1 MGLACW
7 AGSSRETKW
16 MYLERITLTNFQ
28 CFGPNP
34 HTVTFSKHLTA
45 LLGVNASG
53 KTAALQALL
62 RLFSVVADQRE
73 VRVEDFHIPHGETEP
88 PTARSLRVDAVF
100 AFPELDADAK
110 ETGVE
115 EGNTEEGI
123 SDAATTVPE
132 FFVQMAADSEG
143 QLKLR
148 IVLDA
153 TWTADGSAGGLIE
166 DQRRIVYTF
175 DEDFEDQ
182 CVDLRASDRNRIQAV
197 YVPATRNGSREV
209 TSFLRGRLWR
219 ASVWSE
225 DFRKH
230 ITNAAGELSANFKT
244 EAVVATV
251 TEAIASRWQE
261 LHHLCTEQNPTFEP
275 ITKDM
280 TVLVSNAEMF
290 FEPTA
295 TGRTRPARE
304 LSDGQQ
310 SLLHIALTAATLDL
324 ESEIASGKHDDKFDI
339 TATSLPTLT
348 LLAIE
353 EPENNLSPYFL
364 SRVVEQLVA
373 VTGSG
378 RAQALISSHSAS
390 VLSRIP
396 PDRVRHFRIDESSKS
411 TAVSQIILPDDA
423 TDAGKYVRE
432 AVQAHPELYFA
443 RFVVL
448 GEGASEELVIPKL
461 AAARNLYIDQ
471 SFVAVV
477 PLGGRHTNH
486 FWRLLNQLNIPHATL
501 LDLDY
506 GRDGGGEGRIRS
518 ACSRLLESGK
528 SPFDGSETI
537 CDFTSVEDINAL
549 SIDQLKAWLNHL
561 EKWDVYF
568 SVPLD
573 LDLLLL
579 SHYKDA
585 YTGHPEDG
593 KTGPSSKGDPRDA
606 VLGEPE
612 DRPDVELWDYE
623 GHIENLRWYRYLFV
637 SHSKPS
643 THLRALSFVP
653 KEELAKPPP
662 PLSRLLDR
670 IEKAVRPS

>member
-1 MGLACW
+1 MRE
-7 AGSSRETKW
+7 SRY
-16 MYLERITLTNFQ
+16 MFLERVTLTNFQ
-28 CFGPNP
+28 CFGPDP
-34 HTVTFSKHLTA
+34 HTITFDEQLTA

-73 VRVEDFHIPHGETEP
+73 IRVEDFHVPHDETEAV
-88 PTARSLRVDAVF
+88 TIRTLRVDAVF
-100 AFPELDADAK
+100 AFPELDADR
-110 ETGVE
+110 TV
-115 EGNTEEGI
+115 
-123 SDAATTVPE
+123 DADDGTADEDEADTAAVPE
-132 FFVQMAADSEG
+132 FFAQMAADSEG

-153 TWTADGSAGGLIE
+153 TWSADGSASGLIE

-175 DEDFEDQ
+175 DEDFENQ
-182 CVDLRASDRNRIQAV
+182 CVELRASDRNRIQAV
-197 YVPATRNGSREV
+197 YVPATRDGGRQVN
-209 TSFLRGRLWR
+209 SFLRGRLWR

-225 DFRKH
+225 GFRGH
-230 ITNAAGELSANFKT
+230 ITNAADELSTNFKA

-251 TEAIASRWQE
+251 TEAIASRWKE
-261 LHHLCTEQNPTFEP
+261 LHHLSTEQNPTFEP
-275 ITKDM
+275 ITRDM
-280 TVLVSNAEMF
+280 TVLVKNAEML

-295 TGRTRPARE
+295 TGRTRPAQE

-324 ESEIASGKHDDKFDI
+324 ESEIAAGRHDDKFDM
-339 TATSLPTLT
+339 TATTLPTLT

-373 VTGSG
+373 VTVSG

-390 VLSRIP
+390 VMSRIP
-396 PDRVRHFRIDESSKS
+396 PNRVRHFRIDETSKS
-411 TAVSQIILPDDA
+411 TAVSRVVLPDDA
-423 TDAGKYVRE
+423 TDAGKYMRE

-448 GEGASEELVIPKL
+448 GEGSSEELVIPKL
-461 AAARNLYIDQ
+461 AAARDLHIDQ

-486 FWRLLNQLNIPHATL
+486 FWRLLDQLNIPHATL

-506 GRDGGGEGRIRS
+506 GRAGGGEGRIRD
-518 ACSRLLESGK
+518 ACNRLLELGK
-528 SPFDGSETI
+528 TPFDGSEAI
-537 CDFTSVEDINAL
+537 SDFTSVDDIDAL
-549 SIDQLKAWLNHL
+549 TPDQLKAWLDHL
-561 EKWDVYF
+561 EKWNVYF
-568 SVPLD
+568 SAPLD

-579 SHYKDA
+579 NHYKDA
-585 YTGHPEDG
+585 YIGHLEDG

-606 VLGEPE
+606 VLGAPE
-612 DRPDVELWDYE
+612 DRPDIDFFNSDAYVDL
-623 GHIENLRWYRYLFV
+623 LRWYRYLFL

-643 THLRALSFVP
+643 THLRAMSFIA
-653 KEELAKPPP
+653 KEELAKAPT

-670 IEKAVRPS
+670 IEKAVSPA

>member
-1 MGLACW
+1 
-7 AGSSRETKW
+7 
-16 MYLERITLTNFQ
+16 MYLERVTLTNFQ

-34 HTVTFSKHLTA
+34 HTITFDRQLTA
-45 LLGVNASG
+45 LLGLNASG

-62 RLFSVVADQRE
+62 RLFSVVPDQRD
-73 VRVEDFHIPHGETEP
+73 VHPDDFHVPNDETEP
-88 PTARSLRVDAVF
+88 ATIRNLRVDAVF
-100 AFPELDADAK
+100 AFPELNATTTVEVGDGDEGGDVGKGGAEGDEADA
-110 ETGVE
+110 
-115 EGNTEEGI
+115 
-123 SDAATTVPE
+123 AAATVPE
-132 FFVQMAADSEG
+132 FFAQMAANSEG

-153 TWTADGSAGGLIE
+153 TWTADGSASGLIE
-166 DQRRIVYTF
+166 DQRRIAYTF
-175 DEDFEDQ
+175 DDDFEDQ
-182 CVDLRASDRNRIQAV
+182 CVDLRPSDRNRIQAV
-197 YVPATRNGSREV
+197 YVPATRDGGRQVN
-209 TSFLRGRLWR
+209 SFLRGRLWR

-225 DFRKH
+225 GFRDH
-230 ITNAAGELSANFKT
+230 ITGAADELSINFKT

-251 TEAIASRWQE
+251 TQAIASRWQE
-261 LHHLCTEQNPTFEP
+261 LHHLSTDQNPTFEP
-275 ITKDM
+275 ITRDM
-280 TVLVSNAEMF
+280 TVLVSNAEML

-295 TGRTRPARE
+295 TGRTRPAQE

-324 ESEIASGKHDDKFDI
+324 ESEIASGKHDDKFDM
-339 TATSLPTLT
+339 TATTLPTLT

-390 VLSRIP
+390 VMSRIP
-396 PDRVRHFRIDESSKS
+396 PDRVRHFRIDETTKS
-411 TAVSQIILPDDA
+411 TAVSQIVLPDDA
-423 TDAGKYVRE
+423 TEAGKYMQE

-448 GEGASEELVIPKL
+448 AEGASEELVIPKL
-461 AAARNLYIDQ
+461 AAARDLHIGQ

-486 FWRLLNQLNIPHATL
+486 FWHLLNQLNIPHATL

-506 GRDGGGEGRIRS
+506 GRIGGGEGRIRD
-518 ACSRLLESGK
+518 ACNHLLKIGK
-528 SPFDGSETI
+528 SPFDGSEAI
-537 CDFTSVEDINAL
+537 SDFTCVEDIDGISL
-549 SIDQLKAWLNHL
+549 DQLKAWLKHL

-568 SVPLD
+568 STPLD

-579 SHYKDA
+579 NHYKDA
-585 YTGHPEDG
+585 YTGHLEDG

-606 VLGEPE
+606 VLGDPD
-612 DRPDVELWDYE
+612 DRPDVHFFDSDARIDL
-623 GHIENLRWYRYLFV
+623 LRWYRYLFL
-637 SHSKPS
+637 SNSKPS
-643 THLRALSFVP
+643 THLRAMSFVS
-653 KEELAKPPP
+653 KDELAKPPAL
-662 PLSRLLDR
+662 LSRLLDR
-670 IEKAVRPS
+670 IEKAVTPS

>member
-1 MGLACW
+1 
-7 AGSSRETKW
+7 
-16 MYLERITLTNFQ
+16 MYLERVTLTNFQ
-28 CFGPNP
+28 CFGPEP
-34 HTVTFSKHLTA
+34 HTITFDQQLTA

-73 VRVEDFHIPHGETEP
+73 VRVEDFHIPHDETEAA
-88 PTARSLRVDAVF
+88 TARTLRVDAVF
-100 AFPELDADAK
+100 AFPELEAVDTDDGVAEGGAKEEVADAA
-110 ETGVE
+110 V
-115 EGNTEEGI
+115 
-123 SDAATTVPE
+123 TVPE
-132 FFVQMAADSEG
+132 FFAQMAADSEG
-143 QLKLR
+143 QLKFS

-153 TWTADGSAGGLIE
+153 TWTADGSASGLIE

-175 DEDFEDQ
+175 DDDFEDQ
-182 CVDLRASDRNRIQAV
+182 CVDLKASDRNRIQAV
-197 YVPATRNGSREV
+197 YVPATRDGGRQV
-209 TSFLRGRLWR
+209 YSFLRGRLWR

-225 DFRKH
+225 GFRDH
-230 ITNAAGELSANFKT
+230 ITDAADELSTNFKT

-261 LHHLCTEQNPTFEP
+261 LHHLSTDQNPTFEP
-275 ITKDM
+275 ITRDM
-280 TVLVSNAEMF
+280 TVLVSNAEML

-295 TGRTRPARE
+295 TGRTRPAKE

-324 ESEIASGKHDDKFDI
+324 ESEIASGKHNDKFDM
-339 TATSLPTLT
+339 TAISLPTLT

-378 RAQALISSHSAS
+378 RAQAFISSHSAS
-390 VLSRIP
+390 VMSRIP
-396 PDRVRHFRIDESSKS
+396 PDWVRHFRIDDPSKS
-411 TAVSQIILPDDA
+411 TAVSRIVLPDDA
-423 TDAGKYVRE
+423 TDAGKYMRE

-461 AAARNLYIDQ
+461 AAARDLHIDQ

-506 GRDGGGEGRIRS
+506 GRDGGGEGRIRD
-518 ACSRLLESGK
+518 ACNRLLELGK
-528 SPFDGSETI
+528 SPFDGSDGI
-537 CDFTSVEDINAL
+537 RDFTNVEDIDAL
-549 SIDQLKAWLNHL
+549 SIDQLKAWLKHL
-561 EKWDVYF
+561 EKWDLYF
-568 SVPLD
+568 SAPLD

-579 SHYKDA
+579 SHFKDA
-585 YTGHPEDG
+585 YTGHLEDG
-593 KTGPSSKGDPRDA
+593 KTGPSGKGDPRDA
-606 VLGEPE
+606 VLGDPE
-612 DRPDVELWDYE
+612 DRPDVKFWDNNSL
-623 GHIENLRWYRYLFV
+623 IENLRWYRYLFL
-637 SHSKPS
+637 SNSKPG

-662 PLSRLLDR
+662 RLSRLLDR
-670 IEKAVRPS
+670 IEKAVIPS

>member
-1 MGLACW
+1 
-7 AGSSRETKW
+7 
-16 MYLERITLTNFQ
+16 MYLERLTLTNFQ
-28 CFGPNP
+28 CFGPDP
-34 HTVTFSKHLTA
+34 HTITFDEQLTA

-73 VRVEDFHIPHGETEP
+73 VRVEDFHVPHDETEAV
-88 PTARSLRVDAVF
+88 TARTLRVDAVF
-100 AFPELDADAK
+100 AFPELDADTA
-110 ETGVE
+110 VDAE
-115 EGNTEEGI
+115 EDEPNP
-123 SDAATTVPE
+123 AAATVPE
-132 FFVQMAADSEG
+132 FFAQMAADSEG

-153 TWTADGSAGGLIE
+153 TWTADGSASGLIE

-175 DEDFEDQ
+175 VDDFEDQ
-182 CVDLRASDRNRIQAV
+182 CVDLRSSDRNRIQVV
-197 YVPATRNGSREV
+197 YVPATRDGGRQIN
-209 TSFLRGRLWR
+209 SFLRGRLWR

-225 DFRKH
+225 GFRSH
-230 ITNAAGELSANFKT
+230 ITTAADELSVNFRT

-251 TEAIASRWQE
+251 TEAIAARWQE
-261 LHHLCTEQNPTFEP
+261 LHHLSTEQNPTFEP
-275 ITKDM
+275 ITRDM
-280 TVLVSNAEMF
+280 TVLVSNAEMV

-295 TGRTRPARE
+295 TGRTRPAQE

-324 ESEIASGKHDDKFDI
+324 ESEIASGKHNDKFDM
-339 TATSLPTLT
+339 TATTLPTLT

-390 VLSRIP
+390 VMSRIP
-396 PDRVRHFRIDESSKS
+396 PDRVRHFRIDKTSKS
-411 TAVSQIILPDDA
+411 TAVSRIVLPDDA
-423 TDAGKYVRE
+423 TDAGKYMRE

-461 AAARNLYIDQ
+461 AAARDLHIDQ

-506 GRDGGGEGRIRS
+506 GRDGGGEGRIRD
-518 ACSRLLESGK
+518 ACSRLLELGK
-528 SPFDGSETI
+528 SPFDGSEPI
-537 CDFTSVEDINAL
+537 KDFTSVEDIRAL
-549 SIDQLKAWLNHL
+549 NFDQLKAWLHHL
-561 EKWDVYF
+561 EKWDIYF
-568 SVPLD
+568 SAPLD

-579 SHYKDA
+579 RHYKSA
-585 YTGHPEDG
+585 YTDHLEDG
-593 KTGPSSKGDPRDA
+593 KTGPSSKGDPRNA
-606 VLGEPE
+606 VLGDPE
-612 DRPDVELWDYE
+612 DRPEVDFFDSEVQVDL
-623 GHIENLRWYRYLFV
+623 LRWYRYLFL
-637 SHSKPS
+637 SNSKPS
-643 THLRALSFVP
+643 THLRAMSFMS
-653 KEELAKPPP
+653 KEELAKPPSRI
-662 PLSRLLDR
+662 SRLLDR
-670 IEKAVRPS
+670 IEKAVTPS

>member
-1 MGLACW
+1 
-7 AGSSRETKW
+7 
-16 MYLERITLTNFQ
+16 MYLERVTLTNFQ
-28 CFGPNP
+28 CFGPSP
-34 HTVTFSKHLTA
+34 HTITFDEHLTA

-53 KTAALQALL
+53 KTAALQAVL

-73 VRVEDFHIPHGETEP
+73 IRVEDFHVPHDETEAA
-88 PTARSLRVDAVF
+88 TARTLRIDAVF
-100 AFPELDADAK
+100 AFPELDADTTVDAGGDSV
-110 ETGVE
+110 GVDQA
-115 EGNTEEGI
+115 
-123 SDAATTVPE
+123 DAAATVPE
-132 FFVQMAADSEG
+132 FFAQMAADSEG

-153 TWTADGSAGGLIE
+153 TWDADGSASGLIE
-166 DQRRIVYTF
+166 EQRRIVYTF
-175 DEDFEDQ
+175 DDDFEDQ

-197 YVPATRNGSREV
+197 YVPATRDGGRQVN
-209 TSFLRGRLWR
+209 SFLRGRLWR

-225 DFRKH
+225 GFRDH
-230 ITNAAGELSANFKT
+230 ITDAADELSVNFKT

-261 LHHLCTEQNPTFEP
+261 LHHLSTEQNPTFEP
-275 ITKDM
+275 ITRDM
-280 TVLVSNAEMF
+280 TVLVSNAEML

-295 TGRTRPARE
+295 IGRTRPAQE

-324 ESEIASGKHDDKFDI
+324 ESEIASGKHDDKFDM
-339 TATSLPTLT
+339 TATTLPTLT

-364 SRVVEQLVA
+364 SRVVEQLVD

-390 VLSRIP
+390 VMSRIP
-396 PDRVRHFRIDESSKS
+396 PDRIRHFRIDETSKS
-411 TAVSQIILPDDA
+411 TAVSRIVLPDDA
-423 TDAGKYVRE
+423 TEAGKYMRE

-461 AAARNLYIDQ
+461 AAARDLHIDQ

-506 GRDGGGEGRIRS
+506 GRDGGGEGRIRDV
-518 ACSRLLESGK
+518 CNRLLEVGK
-528 SPFDGSETI
+528 SPFDGSKAI
-537 CDFTSVEDINAL
+537 SDFASVDDIEVL
-549 SIDQLKAWLNHL
+549 SRDQFKAWLNHL

-568 SVPLD
+568 STPLD

-579 SHYKDA
+579 YRYEDA
-585 YTGHPEDG
+585 YTSHLEDG
-593 KTGPSSKGDPRDA
+593 KTGPRSTGDPRDS
-606 VLGEPE
+606 VLGDPQ
-612 DRPDVELWDYE
+612 DRPEVDFYDNAAWTKF
-623 GHIENLRWYRYLFV
+623 LRWYRYLFL
-637 SHSKPS
+637 SNSKPG
-643 THLRALSFVP
+643 THLRAMSYVS
-653 KEELAKPPP
+653 KEELAKLPPR
-662 PLSRLLDR
+662 LSRLMDR
-670 IEKAVRPS
+670 IEKAVAPS